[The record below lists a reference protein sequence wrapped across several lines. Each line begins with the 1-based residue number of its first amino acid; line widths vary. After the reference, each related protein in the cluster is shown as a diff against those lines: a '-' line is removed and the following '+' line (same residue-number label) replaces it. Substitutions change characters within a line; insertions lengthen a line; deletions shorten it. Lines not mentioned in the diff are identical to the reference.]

1 MTRRQRVFVLLGLL
15 ISVLFLWRAFS
26 GLQVTQVLEEVQRAN
41 PLLLLLGGGV
51 YFAAMLFIT
60 WRWSFLLR
68 SLVKVPISYLYQLVA
83 IGYAGN
89 NIYPFRSGEV
99 LRIALLHRSH
109 RVPVARLTTTVL
121 VERVFDGIVM
131 LTFVL
136 VPLLFTENTSA
147 EIRRVASVATPIFL
161 FALAVFLIL
170 ALRPGILRRLVNL
183 IAGMFPDRI
192 GERLQ
197 GIGEDVLVGLSGLRT
212 PRDLAGAVVTSYI
225 SWMIEAVV
233 YWIVALAIGLE
244 VSYPIMLTVVG
255 VVNLAGLIPASPG
268 QIGVFEFFASR
279 VLMGVGVPEMQAVAY
294 ALLVHLVIWL
304 PPTLLG
310 FSFLIRRGLGLSAV
324 THAREI
330 EKLDSEL
337 PVETSVDQQEKRS
350 TREVRVIP

>member
-1 MTRRQRVFVLLGLL
+1 MTQKQRIFVLLGLL
-15 ISVLFLWRAFS
+15 ISGLFLWRAFS
-26 GLQVTQVLEEVQRAN
+26 GLQVAEVMGELQRAN
-41 PLLLLLGGGV
+41 PLLLLFGGCI
-51 YFAAMLFIT
+51 YFGAMLFIT

-68 SLVKVPISYLYQLVA
+68 ALVQVPIQYLYQLVA

-136 VPLLFTENTSA
+136 VPLLFTENTST
-147 EIRRVASVATPIFL
+147 EIRRVASFATPIFL
-161 FALAVFLIL
+161 LALAVFLLL

-183 IAGMFPDRI
+183 VAGLFP
-192 GERLQ
+192 ERL
-197 GIGEDVLVGLSGLRT
+197 GEKLRAIGEDVLVGLSGLRT
-212 PRDLAGAVVTSYI
+212 PRDLAGAVLTSYL

-233 YWIVALAIGLE
+233 YWIVALAIGMD
-244 VSYPIMLTVVG
+244 VGYPIMLTVVG
-255 VVNLAGLIPASPG
+255 IVNLAGLIPASPG

-279 VLMGVGVPEMQAVAY
+279 VLMGVGIPESQAVAY
-294 ALLVHLVIWL
+294 ALLTHLVIWL

-310 FSFLIRRGLGLSAV
+310 FTFLVRRGLGLSAV

-330 EKLDSEL
+330 EKLESEVAID
-337 PVETSVDQQEKRS
+337 PQNNRS
-350 TREVRVIP
+350 TREATVIS

>member
-1 MTRRQRVFVLLGLL
+1 MTRRQRGFVLIGLL

-26 GLQVTQVLEEVQRAN
+26 GLQFAQVLEELQRAN

-51 YFAAMLFIT
+51 YFFAMLFIT

-68 SLVKVPISYLYQLVA
+68 ALVRVPLNYLYQLVA

-136 VPLLFTENTSA
+136 VPLLFTDNTSE
-147 EIRRVASVATPIFL
+147 EIRRVAGVATPIFL
-161 FALAVFLIL
+161 IALAVFLTL
-170 ALRPGILRRLVNL
+170 ALRPGILRQLVNL
-183 IAGMFPDRI
+183 IAGILPESI
-192 GERLQ
+192 GGKLRA
-197 GIGEDVLVGLSGLRT
+197 IGEDVLVGLSGLRT
-212 PRDLAGAVVTSYI
+212 PRDLAGAVLTSYI
-225 SWMIEAVV
+225 SWSVEAVV
-233 YWIVALAIGLE
+233 YWIVAQAIGLG
-244 VSYPIMLTVVG
+244 VDYPIMLTVVG

-310 FSFLIRRGLGLSAV
+310 FFFLVRRGLGFSAV

-330 EKLDSEL
+330 ENLDTPL
-337 PVETSVDQQEKRS
+337 DAQEKRS
-350 TREVRVIP
+350 TREATVIS